1 MDNPVATALRSAWA
15 EVLDLDLDEIEDD
28 SSFIALG
35 GDSVQAMRL
44 AEIAP
49 LRGLDLDPEAIF
61 QEGVFSNLLAR
72 TKMRATPAEQQD
84 ENTHS
89 PLTTDPELIQTCADA
104 CGLAPSVIEDVYPPS
119 AMGAYFFTG
128 HQEYGAFLLQIVFQL
143 QNDLPAPSV
152 CAAFEA
158 IHDRSPTFRSR
169 FVVVNDELQTVVDTL
184 PLEWHNASNL
194 EEYKAEDRGKRVR
207 PGQPAVR
214 YGLICEPAGESY
226 VVWTALHTAMD
237 AWTRKLLCDDLESYL
252 ADPDAFLHKPKRP
265 PMRKYSDFLK
275 HTDPAPAR
283 AFWSTYLADL
293 PPRTAVE
300 GSNTLPVGS
309 QPLCNQKII
318 RKFPLDEISSKT
330 TSTIRLS
337 TIAHAA
343 FAILLANLTSTTD
356 VHFLGVRA
364 SRTMFPGAE
373 QIMGSLLSIVPIRV
387 RFSPS
392 EPILDLLTRVQ
403 DESNAMMR
411 YEPWGARPYFV
422 ARAKLEGKEAGEP
435 ASERAF
441 YFNWYPK
448 GTDPFER
455 RMCTTDG
462 SGPEERGTL
471 RVVEEQYSTHTVAG
485 GFGAYDNGGFFRV
498 QSEFDDRIYS
508 GDLMG
513 KLIGRF
519 ARLLEKMRQ
528 ADGGESVES
537 LLLEL

>member
-1 MDNPVATALRSAWA
+1 MDNPTATALRSAWA

-28 SSFIALG
+28 SNFVALG

-49 LRGLDLDPEAIF
+49 LRGLDLHPEAIF
-61 QEGVFSNLLAR
+61 QEGVFSKLLAR

-84 ENTHS
+84 ETRDS
-89 PLTTDPELIQTCADA
+89 PLTTDTELIQTCADA

-119 AMGAYFFTG
+119 NMGVYLFTG
-128 HQEYGAFLLQIVFQL
+128 HQEHGAWLLQIVFQL
-143 QNDLPAPSV
+143 QNDLPAPLV

-158 IHDRSPTFRSR
+158 IHDRNPTFRSR
-169 FVVVNDELQTVVDTL
+169 FVLVNDELQTVVDKL
-184 PLEWHNASNL
+184 PLKWHHAPNL
-194 EEYKAEDRGKRVR
+194 EAYKAEDRSKRVR

-214 YGLICEPAGESY
+214 YGLICEPAGQSY

-252 ADPDAFLHKPKRP
+252 VDPDAFLHKPKRP
-265 PMRKYSDFLK
+265 PMRKYLDFLK

-293 PPRTAVE
+293 PPRADIE
-300 GSNTLPVGS
+300 GSNTLAVGG

-318 RKFPLDEISSKT
+318 RKFPLDKTSSKIA
-330 TSTIRLS
+330 STIRLS

-356 VHFLGVRA
+356 VHFDGIRA

-373 QIMGSLLSIVPIRV
+373 QIMGSVFSSVPIRV

-392 EPILDLLTRVQ
+392 EPILDLLARVQ

-411 YEPWGARPYFV
+411 YEPWGAQLYYE
-422 ARAKLEGKEAGEP
+422 ALAKLEGKEAAGP
-435 ASERAF
+435 AFERMF
-441 YFNWYPK
+441 FFNWYPQ

-455 RMCTTDG
+455 RMCTTVG
-462 SGPEERGTL
+462 SGPQERGTL
-471 RVVEEQYSTHTVAG
+471 RIVEEKYSPHTMAG
-485 GFGAYDNGGFFRV
+485 GLGAFNNGEFFRV
-498 QSEFDDRIYS
+498 QSEFDDRVYS
-508 GDLMG
+508 GDLIE

-519 ARLLEKMRQ
+519 ARLLERMRQ
-528 ADGGESVES
+528 ADGGETVES